1 MRSSNGLL
9 GLLAVVLLLFAGV
22 ALALTRLATPIDAI
36 YVGVHAVGGLLAL
49 IAYLSAGLDNVRT
62 FLGERSTKYGT
73 SAILAS
79 VFFIGIL
86 GALNYLAVR
95 YHRRFDLTESKV
107 YSLSPQ
113 STSVVKDL
121 EKELSLQAFAEGGIN
136 PELSDLLDSYRYAS
150 TKVTTKMIDPDRHP
164 ELAEK
169 YNITSYN
176 TVRLDYGETSTN
188 ITQPSEE
195 TLTNAIIKVTR
206 AARQTVCIV
215 EGHEEP
221 KIDDAE
227 DARGFSQV
235 KSGLTN
241 ENYEV
246 KNILLPSLEK
256 IPEECSALI
265 VAGPRRPYLEHEL
278 KAIDAYLRAGGR
290 ALFLVAPQESGE
302 FVGFLAPWGIKVGN
316 DVVVDQVVRLF
327 QGPALGL
334 APLVE
339 TYDTAHEITRE
350 FHGRTLFP
358 MTRSVSADGAGKPGL
373 QASEV
378 VKTSESS
385 WAESDLPGLFQEQ
398 RAALDEVDRKG
409 PVPIAVAVEAN
420 LKEMGE
426 TSDKTAR
433 IVVFG
438 SVEFADNQHLDGT
451 FLNRDLILNSI
462 GWLVGQSDLLSIRPR
477 GVRSSR
483 VDFSQE
489 EGTLIFYLSV
499 LILPELLL
507 IAGLAVWWRRE

>member
-9 GLLAVVLLLFAGV
+9 GLLALVLLLFAGV
-22 ALALTRLATPIDAI
+22 ALALTGLATPVDAI

-49 IAYLSAGLDNVRT
+49 IAYLSTGLDNLRS

-73 SAILAS
+73 SAVLGS

-86 GALNYLAVR
+86 CALNYLATR
-95 YHRRFDLTESKV
+95 YHHRFDLTESKI

-121 EKELSLQAFAEGGIN
+121 EKELSLQAFAKSGDS
-136 PELSDLLDSYRYAS
+136 PELKDLLDSYRYAS
-150 TKVTTKMIDPDRHP
+150 PKVSTKMIDPDRHP

-169 YNITSYN
+169 YNITAYN

-188 ITQPSEE
+188 VTQPSEE

-206 AARQTVCIV
+206 ATRQTVCVV
-215 EGHEEP
+215 EGHGEP
-221 KIDDAE
+221 EVGNAE
-227 DARGFSQV
+227 DPRGFSQA
-235 KSGLTN
+235 KSALTN

-265 VAGPRRPYLEHEL
+265 VPGPRRPYLEHEL
-278 KAIDAYLRAGGR
+278 EAIEAFLRGGGR
-290 ALFLVAPQESGE
+290 GLFLVAPQESGE
-302 FVGFLAPWGIKVGN
+302 LAAFLAPWGVKLGN

-339 TYDTAHEITRE
+339 AYDTAHEITRE
-350 FHGRTLFP
+350 LQGRTLFP
-358 MTRSVSADGAGKPGL
+358 MTRSVSADSAGKPGL
-373 QASEV
+373 KASEV
-378 VKTSESS
+378 VKTSPSS
-385 WAESDLPGLFQEQ
+385 WAETDLTGLFDEQ
-398 RAALDEVDRKG
+398 RATLDETDRKG
-409 PVPIAVAVEAN
+409 PVPIAVAVDAN

-426 TSDKTAR
+426 ESDKTAR
-433 IVVFG
+433 VVVFG
-438 SVEFADNQHLDGT
+438 SVEFADNQNLDGT
-451 FLNRDLILNSI
+451 FFNRDLFLNSV

-477 GVRSSR
+477 AVRASR
-483 VDFSQE
+483 VDFSEQ
-489 EGTLIFYLSV
+489 EGTVIFYLSV
-499 LILPELLL
+499 LVLPELLL
-507 IAGLAVWWRRE
+507 IAGLVVWWRRE